1 MGVCQQM
8 KKLLREKEYVLTFGI
23 HNAMQAM
30 IVERAGYDAVYMG
43 GYDTTVSMLGL
54 PDVGLITETEMVT
67 NARYIAKSVQV
78 PVVADADNGYGNAIN
93 TIRTV
98 QNYEAAGLAGIHIED
113 QVAPKRCGHLAGKTL
128 IPLEEAV
135 GKIRAALDAK
145 NDKDFLI
152 IGRTD
157 AIAAVGGGFD
167 EALKRGKAFAK
178 AGADMVWSEFTSPET
193 EIPRRFAEEMHAE
206 FPDVPLFF
214 NYSGNFRWYESPAEF
229 REIAKLGYKFIN
241 VSLGALR
248 ASAKAV
254 WEYAVDLKAREA
266 EAEIDFEK
274 KLIGHPLQKLTEFS
288 GFSRIME
295 MESKYLPSDEVK
307 MKYEQSVGLVK

>member
-1 MGVCQQM
+1 M
-8 KKLLREKEYVLTFGI
+8 KKLLQEKEYILTFGI

-30 IVERAGYDAVYMG
+30 IVERAGYDVVYMG

-67 NARYIAKSVQV
+67 NARYIAKSVQL
-78 PVVADADNGYGNAIN
+78 PVLADADNGYGNAIN
-93 TIRTV
+93 VIRTV
-98 QNYEAAGLAGIHIED
+98 ENYEAAGLAGIHIED

-135 GKIRAALDAK
+135 GKIKAALDAK
-145 NDKDFLI
+145 KDKDFLI
-152 IGRTD
+152 IARTD

-167 EALKRGKAFAK
+167 EAMKRGKAFAK
-178 AGADMVWSEFTSPET
+178 AGADMVWSEFTSPEM
-193 EIPRRFAEEMHAE
+193 ELPRRFAKEMHVD
-206 FPDVPLFF
+206 FPNIPIFF
-214 NYSGNFRWYESPAEF
+214 NYSGNFSWHESPVEF
-229 REIAKLGYKFIN
+229 RQIANLGYKFIN

-254 WEYAVDLKAREA
+254 WDYAVDLKAREA
-266 EAEIDFEK
+266 QAEIDFEK
-274 KLIGHPLQKLTEFS
+274 KLIGHPLQKFNEFS
-288 GFSRIME
+288 GFSKIMY

-307 MKYEQSVGLVK
+307 MKYEKSVGLVK